1 MLNVAA
7 IAVRAHAR
15 TRERTPAPAP
25 AQVRAHPRAHSRTA
39 HPQRQS
45 RGLQELRRSNPAGGD
60 CTAWR
65 LPLGADIDC
74 GPWLRND
81 PTAGPVLRTAPKR
94 CEHCGSCRGQAREC
108 PLGGLGRGLHLGD
121 PLARGLPERALGE
134 RARTLRAQARVS
146 RLSSYRL
153 RRRNAGPL
161 PVDSCTIL
169 SPPKVSKFRLTRVN
183 PN

>member
-65 LPLGADIDC
+65 LPLGADMRLWPLVTKRPDGRS
-74 GPWLRND
+74 GPANRSE
-81 PTAGPVLRTAPKR
+81 R
-94 CEHCGSCRGQAREC
+94 CDHCGSCRGQAREC

-169 SPPKVSKFRLTRVN
+169 SPKVSKFKPTRVN